1 MSGSSRNT
9 RRLRTRL
16 RSAGVSDGRN
26 AATRVADGFDHPT
39 TQRDAER
46 AVRTVVVEP
55 GKAWAIDIAALWE
68 HRETLGFLIWRDIKV
83 RYRQTI
89 FGGAWAILQPLLL
102 MLAFAV
108 FAQALHVKSNGVP
121 YPIFAFAALVPWTLF
136 SSTVNA
142 GSGSVVKDN
151 SLISKVYFP
160 RLIIPIAASL
170 SYLLDYVVG
179 LLTLAV
185 FMIAYG
191 ITPPLAVLVL
201 APVSVLLVV
210 VAVAAAILLSALNV
224 MYRDIRAVVPF
235 LTQLWLFA
243 SPVAYSISTVPERFR
258 TVYAVNPLVT
268 VITVFRWGL
277 FGVTPP
283 SASMVA
289 TSVAATVVL
298 LICALLYFRRT
309 EDVFADVI

>member
-1 MSGSSRNT
+1 V
-9 RRLRTRL
+9 
-16 RSAGVSDGRN
+16 GVTDGRN
-26 AATRVADGFDHPT
+26 AATRVADGLDRPT
-39 TQRDAER
+39 TQREAER
-46 AVRTVVVEP
+46 AVRTVLIEP
-55 GKAWAIDIAALWE
+55 GKVWAIDIGELWE
-68 HRETLGFLIWRDIKV
+68 HRETLGFLVWRDVKV

-108 FAQALHVKSNGVP
+108 FASALHVKSNGVP

-136 SSTVNA
+136 SATVNA

-160 RLIIPIAASL
+160 RLIIPMAASL
-170 SYLLDYVVG
+170 SFLLDFVVG
-179 LLTLAV
+179 SVTLAV

-191 ITPPLAVLVL
+191 VEPPLEVLVL
-201 APVSVLLVV
+201 VPATALLVV
-210 VAVAAAILLSALNV
+210 VSLAAAILLSALNV

-243 SPVAYSISTVPERFR
+243 SPVAYSISAVPERFR
-258 TVYAVNPLVT
+258 TVYALNPLVT
-268 VITVFRWGL
+268 VITSFRWGL

-289 TSVAATVVL
+289 ASVAATVVL
-298 LICALLYFRRT
+298 VVCALLYFRRT
-309 EDVFADVI
+309 EDIFADVI